1 MPHVLTLQVPAGAP
15 FRALAAE
22 AAGRVLACVGGGP
35 KDVEQLTAAVADA
48 AGELSGAGGDL
59 QLSFESTADG
69 INVQVTCGDAS
80 RTVHQAATRQAS

>member
-22 AAGRVLACVGGGP
+22 AAGRVLACVGGAP

-48 AGELSGAGGDL
+48 AGAVSGEGDEL
-59 QLSFESTADG
+59 QLSFESSGDG
-69 INVQVTCGDAS
+69 VDVHVTCGGSS
-80 RTVHQAATRQAS
+80 RVVHQTATRETP